1 MNRGV
6 QFANPFRIGL
16 ESAMANAVPMAVLW
30 TVAVATAV
38 CYYAVPG
45 VAGLFEPLANWQREN
60 GAVAAFLSL
69 AVFCGVIPGVFI
81 YSVMGTLNAFLR
93 GYGVSVAPAVIN
105 IFALFVF
112 RLIWSFAYFPHH
124 RTLFHLYISYP
135 IGWLIAIVML
145 LVIYRPAM
153 GKAMERLE
161 AEARERAG

>member
-1 MNRGV
+1 MGFDDIKKAVGEGASAACKMAGDIANKTKIK
-6 QFANPFRIGL
+6 FAL
-16 ESAMANAVPMAVLW
+16 ANLQDDVDELYEKLGKLHYEAVAFGADRAK
-30 TVAVATAV
+30 AVATFA
-38 CYYAVPG
+38 
-45 VAGLFEPLANWQREN
+45 
-60 GAVAAFLSL
+60 
-69 AVFCGVIPGVFI
+69 FI